1 MHVLIHE
8 HHYFFKLF
16 FVIISIIIW
25 RHLLQNP
32 KGIISCSTSSA
43 SPQHGQKGIISWKKE
58 DPKNKVRWLEI
69 MNKEHK
75 ALLEKTRQAVQKEM
89 RRKEFKD
96 WVKNKEKTSR
106 PRSPMWNPSQC

>member
-8 HHYFFKLF
+8 HHFFKIIFSLSLASLSG
-16 FVIISIIIW
+16 VICFKTPKASS
-25 RHLLQNP
+25 RAAPPQHLLSMA
-32 KGIISCSTSSA
+32 KKASSR
-43 SPQHGQKGIISWKKE
+43 GKKE

-69 MNKEHK
+69 MNKEHE

-96 WVKNKEKTSR
+96 WVKKKEKEKRHGTGFR
-106 PRSPMWNPSQC
+106 IILK